1 MIFSGNVIKH
11 LSFQSN
17 GSPRGHDGRGF
28 ALPAATVPNRGNR
41 RYASASGNGAKPP
54 PNGPAGPGAGGPRW
68 RRPRRDHLTA
78 IRRGIRETWRG
89 IVRVMGLVWATSPKL
104 AASMAGTSLLQSV
117 LPAAQVWLAG
127 RLIDE
132 VVEGVQAGGGSA
144 HVRDVTVIA
153 LVQLALLV
161 ASSLF
166 QTLGNISQQLLQ
178 ERLAIHVQLRIMRHA
193 ATLDLADFEN
203 AAYYDQLQQAQRE
216 SARRPV
222 EMVSGVFGLVRS
234 FVTFGTMVA
243 LLLGLSPWVAAAAL
257 VAPIP
262 AFISGS
268 RYGWWGFQMMRRQS
282 PVRRV
287 MSYLT
292 TLMTTDEYA
301 KEVKLFTAGDYFVDR
316 YERAATGY
324 YEETRGLLIRRYLA
338 GFGWGSLT
346 TLASS
351 GTFLYVA
358 ILAIRGQVT
367 LGGLTIYT
375 QAATQVQGA
384 FQGILGGIQGIYE
397 HGLYLSTLYELL
409 EREPKIAAPANPAP
423 VRRPFRQGIEFRNV
437 TYRYPDR
444 DEPALVDVSFAIEPG
459 QTVALVG
466 RNGAGKS
473 TIVKLLGR
481 LYDPDE
487 GQILIDGRDI
497 REYDPVVLRRE
508 FGVMFQDYAAYQ
520 VTAGENIG
528 VGNVDRAT
536 DAAAIAE
543 AADRAG
549 ADEVIAKL
557 PDGYETTLGKWFEG
571 GHQLSGGEWQ
581 KIALARA
588 FMRDA
593 QILILDEPTAA
604 LDAQAEYDLFA
615 RIKAL
620 THGKM
625 ALYISHRF
633 STVRMADRIIF
644 LEQGRIAEQGTHEEL
659 MALGGRYAGLFEL
672 QAASYR

>member
-1 MIFSGNVIKH
+1 M
-11 LSFQSN
+11 
-17 GSPRGHDGRGF
+17 
-28 ALPAATVPNRGNR
+28 
-41 RYASASGNGAKPP
+41 
-54 PNGPAGPGAGGPRW
+54 
-68 RRPRRDHLTA
+68 PRRDDAHA
-78 IRRGIRETWRG
+78 IARNIRQTWQS

-104 AASMAGTSLLQSV
+104 TSTLGIASIFQSL

-127 RLIDE
+127 RLIDA
-132 VVEGVQAGGGSA
+132 VVSGIEAGGDDE
-144 HVRDVTVIA
+144 HVRMIVIIA
-153 LVQLALLV
+153 VVQLALLLG
-161 ASSLF
+161 SSLL
-166 QTLGNISQQLLQ
+166 QTLANISQQLLQ
-178 ERLAIHVQLRIMRHA
+178 EQLAIHVQLQIMRHA

-203 AAYYDQLQQAQRE
+203 SEYYDQLQQAQRE

-222 EMVSGVFGLVRS
+222 DMVSGVFGLGRS
-234 FVTFGTMVA
+234 LITFATMIA
-243 LLLGLSPWVAAAAL
+243 LLVGLSPWIAVAAL
-257 VAPIP
+257 ISPIP

-268 RYGWWGFQMMRRQS
+268 RYGWWGFQQMRRQS

-292 TLMTTDEYA
+292 NLMTTDEYA
-301 KEVKLFTAGDYFVDR
+301 KEVKLFTAGDYFIDR
-316 YERAATGY
+316 YERTAEGY
-324 YEETRGLLIRRYLA
+324 YAETRDLLVKRYLA

-358 ILAIRGQVT
+358 LLAVRGQVT
-367 LGGLTIYT
+367 LGALTVFT
-375 QAATQVQGA
+375 QAAQQVQGA

-397 HGLYLSTLYELL
+397 HGLYLTTLYDLL
-409 EREPKIAAPANPAP
+409 ERQPKIQAPEHPIP
-423 VRRPFRQGIEFRNV
+423 VRRPFQKGIEFRHV
-437 TYRYPDR
+437 TYQYPDR
-444 DEPALVDVSFAIEPG
+444 DVPALDDVSFIIEPG

-487 GQILIDGRDI
+487 GQILIDGHDV
-497 REYDPVVLRRE
+497 REYDPQELRRE
-508 FGVMFQDYAAYQ
+508 IGVMFQDFAAYQ
-520 VTAGENIG
+520 VSAGENIG
-528 VGNVDRAT
+528 VGNVDQA
-536 DAAAIAE
+536 DDEVAIVSAAE
-543 AADRAG
+543 RAG
-549 ADEVIAKL
+549 ADDVVRKL
-557 PDGYETTLGKWFEG
+557 PNSYDTTLGKWFEG

-604 LDAQAEYDLFA
+604 LDAQAEHDLFA
-615 RIKAL
+615 RIKDL
-620 THGKM
+620 TQGKM

-633 STVRMADRIIF
+633 STVRMADRILF
-644 LEQGRIAEQGTHEEL
+644 LENGRLVEQGTHDEL
-659 MALGGRYAGLFEL
+659 MLQGGRYADLFDL

>member
-1 MIFSGNVIKH
+1 M
-11 LSFQSN
+11 
-17 GSPRGHDGRGF
+17 
-28 ALPAATVPNRGNR
+28 
-41 RYASASGNGAKPP
+41 
-54 PNGPAGPGAGGPRW
+54 
-68 RRPRRDHLTA
+68 RRPRREDLGA
-78 IRRGIRETWRG
+78 VAKGARETWRS
-89 IVRVMGLVWATSPKL
+89 IVRVMALVWATSRKL
-104 AASMAGTSLLQSV
+104 TLALAGATLLQSIT
-117 LPAAQVWLAG
+117 PAAQVWLAG

-132 VVEGVQAGGGSA
+132 VVAGVQAGGSEQ
-144 HVRDVTVIA
+144 HVRAIVLLAVIQ
-153 LVQLALLV
+153 LVLLLG
-161 ASSLF
+161 SSFL
-166 QTLGNISQQLLQ
+166 QTAGNISQQLLQ
-178 ERLAIHVQLRIMRHA
+178 ERLAIHVQLQIMRHA

-222 EMVSGVFGLVRS
+222 EMVSGVFGLGRS
-234 FVTFGTMVA
+234 VVTFITMVA

-257 VAPIP
+257 ISPIP

-268 RYGWWGFQMMRRQS
+268 RYGWWGFQQMRRQS

-301 KEVKLFTAGDYFVDR
+301 KEVKLFTAEDYFIDR
-316 YERAATGY
+316 YERTASGY
-324 YEETRGLLIRRYLA
+324 YEETRQLLVRRYLA

-358 ILAIRGQVT
+358 LLAVRGQVT
-367 LGGLTIYT
+367 LGALTVFT
-375 QAATQVQGA
+375 QAAAQVQGA
-384 FQGILGGIQGIYE
+384 FQGVLGGIQGIYE
-397 HGLYLSTLYELL
+397 NGLYLSTLYELL
-409 EREPKIAAPANPAP
+409 EREPRIHAPEHPAP

-437 TYRYPDR
+437 SYRYPGR
-444 DEPALVDVSFAIEPG
+444 DALALDDVSFTIEPG

-473 TIVKLLGR
+473 TVVKLLGR

-487 GQILIDGRDI
+487 GQILIDGRDV
-497 REYDPVVLRRE
+497 REYDPVELRRE

-520 VTAGENIG
+520 VSAGENIG
-528 VGNVDRAT
+528 VGNVDRAEDT
-536 DAAAIAE
+536 DAIAE
-543 AADRAG
+543 AAERAG
-549 ADEVIAKL
+549 ADEVVAKL
-557 PDGYETTLGKWFEG
+557 PEGYETTLGKWFEG

-593 QILILDEPTAA
+593 QVLILDEPTAA
-604 LDAQAEYDLFA
+604 LDAQAEHDLFA
-615 RIKAL
+615 RIKSL
-620 THGKM
+620 TRGKM

-633 STVRMADRIIF
+633 STVRMADRILF
-644 LEQGRIAEQGTHEEL
+644 LENGRLVEQGTHEEL
-659 MALGGRYAGLFEL
+659 MALGGRYAELFDL

>member
-1 MIFSGNVIKH
+1 M
-11 LSFQSN
+11 
-17 GSPRGHDGRGF
+17 
-28 ALPAATVPNRGNR
+28 A
-41 RYASASGNGAKPP
+41 
-54 PNGPAGPGAGGPRW
+54 
-68 RRPRRDHLTA
+68 
-78 IRRGIRETWRG
+78 
-89 IVRVMGLVWATSPKL
+89 LVWATSRKL
-104 AASMAGTSLLQSV
+104 TLALAGATLLQSIT
-117 LPAAQVWLAG
+117 PAAQVWLAG

-132 VVEGVQAGGGSA
+132 VVAGVQAGGSEP
-144 HVRDVTVIA
+144 HVRAIVILA
-153 LVQLALLV
+153 VLQLVLLLG
-161 ASSLF
+161 SSFL
-166 QTLGNISQQLLQ
+166 QTAGNISQQLLQ
-178 ERLAIHVQLRIMRHA
+178 ERLAIHVQLQIMRHA

-222 EMVSGVFGLVRS
+222 EMVSGVFGLGRS
-234 FVTFGTMVA
+234 VVTFATMVA

-257 VAPIP
+257 ISPIP

-268 RYGWWGFQMMRRQS
+268 RYGWWGFQQMRRQS

-301 KEVKLFTAGDYFVDR
+301 KEVKLFTAEDYFIDR
-316 YERAATGY
+316 YERTAAGY
-324 YEETRGLLIRRYLA
+324 YEETRQLLVRRYLA
-338 GFGWGSLT
+338 GFGWGTLT

-358 ILAIRGQVT
+358 LLAVRGQVT
-367 LGGLTIYT
+367 LGALTVFT
-375 QAATQVQGA
+375 QAAAQVQGA

-397 HGLYLSTLYELL
+397 NGLYLSTLYELL
-409 EREPKIAAPANPAP
+409 EREPRIHAPEHPAP

-437 TYRYPDR
+437 SYRYPGR
-444 DEPALVDVSFAIEPG
+444 DALALDDVSFTIEPG

-473 TIVKLLGR
+473 TVVKLLGR

-487 GQILIDGRDI
+487 GQILIDGRDV
-497 REYDPVVLRRE
+497 REYDPVELRRE

-520 VTAGENIG
+520 VSAGENIG
-528 VGNVDRAT
+528 VGNVDRAEDET
-536 DAAAIAE
+536 AIAE
-543 AADRAG
+543 AAARAG
-549 ADEVIAKL
+549 ADDVIAKL
-557 PDGYETTLGKWFEG
+557 PEGYETTLGKWFEG

-593 QILILDEPTAA
+593 QVLILDEPTAA
-604 LDAQAEYDLFA
+604 LDAQAEHDLFA
-615 RIKAL
+615 RIKSL
-620 THGKM
+620 TRGKM

-633 STVRMADRIIF
+633 STVRMADRILF
-644 LEQGRIAEQGTHEEL
+644 LENGRLVEQGTHEEL
-659 MALGGRYAGLFEL
+659 MVLGGRYAELFDL

>member
-1 MIFSGNVIKH
+1 MYTSP
-11 LSFQSN
+11 N
-17 GSPRGHDGRGF
+17 GSPPDRNGRRLSPASQAIPLRGDGRSS
-28 ALPAATVPNRGNR
+28 LP
-41 RYASASGNGAKPP
+41 SNGRSPDP
-54 PNGPAGPGAGGPRW
+54 DPGDGPR
-68 RRPRRDHLTA
+68 RLRVPRRDDLNA
-78 IRRGIRETWRG
+78 VLNGARQTWRS

-104 AASMAGTSLLQSV
+104 TSALALATLFQSV
-117 LPAAQVWLAG
+117 TPAAQVWLAG

-132 VVEGVQAGGGSA
+132 VVAGVQTGGAAES
-144 HVRDVTVIA
+144 VRAIVILA
-153 LVQLALLV
+153 IIQLALLLG
-161 ASSLF
+161 SSFL
-166 QTLGNISQQLLQ
+166 QTAGNISQQLLQ
-178 ERLAIHVQLRIMRHA
+178 ERMAIHVQLQIMRHA

-222 EMVSGVFGLVRS
+222 DMVSGVFGLGRS
-234 FVTFGTMVA
+234 LVTFATMVA

-257 VAPIP
+257 ISPIP

-268 RYGWWGFQMMRRQS
+268 RYGWWGFQQMRRQS
-282 PVRRV
+282 PIRRV

-301 KEVKLFTAGDYFVDR
+301 KEVKLFTAGDYFIDR
-316 YERAATGY
+316 YERTAEGY
-324 YEETRGLLIRRYLA
+324 YEETRQLLVRRYLA

-358 ILAIRGQVT
+358 LLAVRGQVT
-367 LGGLTIYT
+367 LGALTVFT
-375 QAATQVQGA
+375 QAAAQVQGA
-384 FQGILGGIQGIYE
+384 FQGILGGVQGIYE

-409 EREPKIAAPANPAP
+409 EREPKIHAPENPAP
-423 VRRPFRQGIEFRNV
+423 VRRPFQQGIEFRNV
-437 TYRYPDR
+437 SYRYPDR
-444 DEPALVDVSFAIEPG
+444 AEKALDDVSFTIEPG

-487 GQILIDGRDI
+487 GQILIDGRDV
-497 REYDPVVLRRE
+497 REYDPVELRRE

-520 VTAGENIG
+520 VSAGENIG
-528 VGNVDRAT
+528 VGNVDHAE
-536 DAAAIAE
+536 DMAAIAT
-543 AADRAG
+543 AAERAG
-549 ADEVIAKL
+549 ADDVVRKL
-557 PDGYETTLGKWFEG
+557 PEGFDTTLGKWFEG

-593 QILILDEPTAA
+593 QVLILDEPTAA
-604 LDAQAEYDLFA
+604 LDAQAEHDLFA
-615 RIKAL
+615 RIKEL
-620 THGKM
+620 TAGKM

-633 STVRMADRIIF
+633 STVRMADRILF
-644 LEQGRIAEQGTHEEL
+644 LENGRLVEQGTHEEL
-659 MALGGRYAGLFEL
+659 MELGGRYAELFDL

>member
-1 MIFSGNVIKH
+1 MQH
-11 LSFQSN
+11 PTN
-17 GSPRGHDGRGF
+17 GSPNGRNGRRFAPPSDAVVLRGGGRSGR
-28 ALPAATVPNRGNR
+28 P
-41 RYASASGNGAKPP
+41 GNGATPP
-54 PNGPAGPGAGGPRW
+54 PGENENGAKGPQRPRL
-68 RRPRRDHLTA
+68 PRRDDLSVVVNGA
-78 IRRGIRETWRG
+78 RQTWRS
-89 IVRVMGLVWATSPKL
+89 IVRVMGLVWATSPRLTL
-104 AASMAGTSLLQSV
+104 ALGGASLFQSV
-117 LPAAQVWLAG
+117 TPAAQVWLSG

-132 VVEGVQAGGGSA
+132 VVAGIAAGGDEA
-144 HVRDVTVIA
+144 HIRTIVFIA
-153 LVQLALLV
+153 IVQLLLLL
-161 ASSLF
+161 ASSFL
-166 QTLGNISQQLLQ
+166 QTASNISQQLLQ
-178 ERLAIHVQLRIMRHA
+178 ERLAIHVQLEIMRHA

-203 AAYYDQLQQAQRE
+203 AEYYDQLQQAQRE

-222 EMVSGVFGLVRS
+222 EMVSGVFGLGRS
-234 FVTFGTMVA
+234 LVTFATMVA

-257 VAPIP
+257 LSPIP

-268 RYGWWGFQMMRRQS
+268 RYGWWGFQQMRRQS
-282 PVRRV
+282 PVRRI

-301 KEVKLFTAGDYFVDR
+301 KEVKLFTAGDYFINRYDR
-316 YERAATGY
+316 TARGY
-324 YEETRGLLIRRYLA
+324 YEETRQLLVRRYLA

-351 GTFLYVA
+351 ATFLYVA
-358 ILAIRGQVT
+358 LLAVRGQVT
-367 LGGLTIYT
+367 LGALTVYT
-375 QAATQVQGA
+375 QAAAQVQGA
-384 FQGILGGIQGIYE
+384 FQGILGGVQGLYE

-409 EREPKIAAPANPAP
+409 EREPKITAPEHPAP

-437 TYRYPDR
+437 SYQYPGR
-444 DEPALVDVSFAIEPG
+444 DEPALQDVSFTIEPG

-487 GQILIDGRDI
+487 GQILIDGRDV
-497 REYDPVVLRRE
+497 REYDPVELRRE

-520 VTAGENIG
+520 VSAGENIG
-528 VGNVDRAT
+528 VGNVDRAD
-536 DAAAIAE
+536 DATAIAE
-543 AADRAG
+543 AAARAG
-549 ADEVIAKL
+549 ADEVIGKL
-557 PDGYETTLGKWFEG
+557 PEGFETTLGKQFEG

-593 QILILDEPTAA
+593 QVLILDEPTAA
-604 LDAQAEYDLFA
+604 LDAQAEHDLFS
-615 RIKAL
+615 RIKEL
-620 THGKM
+620 TRGKM

-633 STVRMADRIIF
+633 STVRMADRILF
-644 LEQGRIAEQGTHEEL
+644 LENGRLVEQGTHEEL
-659 MALGGRYAGLFEL
+659 MALGGRYAGLFDL

>member
-1 MIFSGNVIKH
+1 MQH
-11 LSFQSN
+11 PTN
-17 GSPRGHDGRGF
+17 GSSGGPNGHRF
-28 ALPAATVPNRGNR
+28 SPPTETVPLR
-41 RYASASGNGAKPP
+41 
-54 PNGPAGPGAGGPRW
+54 AGGRSGRPEDGTGGPSESGEPRRLRV
-68 RRPRRDHLTA
+68 RRPRREDVGA
-78 IRRGIRETWRG
+78 VAKGARQTWQS
-89 IVRVMGLVWATSPKL
+89 IVRVMALVWATSRKL
-104 AASMAGTSLLQSV
+104 TLALAGATLLQSIT
-117 LPAAQVWLAG
+117 PAAQVWLAG

-132 VVEGVQAGGGSA
+132 VVAGVQTGGDEQ
-144 HVRDVTVIA
+144 HVRAIVVLA
-153 LVQLALLV
+153 VLQLLLLL
-161 ASSLF
+161 SSSFL
-166 QTLGNISQQLLQ
+166 QTTGNISQQLLQ
-178 ERLAIHVQLRIMRHA
+178 ERLAIHVQLQIMRHA

-222 EMVSGVFGLVRS
+222 QMVSGVFGLGRS
-234 FVTFGTMVA
+234 IVTFATMVA

-257 VAPIP
+257 IAPIP

-268 RYGWWGFQMMRRQS
+268 RYGWWGFQQMRRQS
-282 PVRRV
+282 PVLRV

-301 KEVKLFTAGDYFVDR
+301 KEVKLFTAGDYFINR
-316 YERAATGY
+316 YERTAAGY
-324 YEETRGLLIRRYLA
+324 YEETRQLLVRRYLA

-358 ILAIRGQVT
+358 LLAVRGQVT
-367 LGGLTIYT
+367 LGALTVYT
-375 QAATQVQGA
+375 QAAAQVQGA

-397 HGLYLSTLYELL
+397 NGLYLSTLYELL
-409 EREPKIAAPANPAP
+409 EREPRIHAPEHPAP

-437 TYRYPDR
+437 SYRYPGR
-444 DEPALVDVSFAIEPG
+444 DALALDNVSFTIEPG

-473 TIVKLLGR
+473 TVVKLLGR

-487 GQILIDGRDI
+487 GVILIDGRDV
-497 REYDPVVLRRE
+497 REYDPVALRRE

-520 VTAGENIG
+520 VSAGENIG
-528 VGNVDRAT
+528 VGNVDRAEDET
-536 DAAAIAE
+536 AIAE
-543 AADRAG
+543 AAARAG
-549 ADEVIAKL
+549 AHDVVAKL
-557 PDGYETTLGKWFEG
+557 PEGYETTLGKWFEG

-593 QILILDEPTAA
+593 QVIILDEPTAA
-604 LDAQAEYDLFA
+604 LDAQAEHDLFA
-615 RIKAL
+615 RIKSL
-620 THGKM
+620 TRGKM

-633 STVRMADRIIF
+633 STVRMADRILF
-644 LEQGRIAEQGTHEEL
+644 LENGRLVEQGTHEEL
-659 MALGGRYAGLFEL
+659 MALGGRYAELFDL

>member
-1 MIFSGNVIKH
+1 MQH
-11 LSFQSN
+11 PSN
-17 GSPRGHDGRGF
+17 GSSSGGNGRRF
-28 ALPAATVPNRGNR
+28 SPPTETVPVRAGGR
-41 RYASASGNGAKPP
+41 TGPPGNGA
-54 PNGPAGPGAGGPRW
+54 GGSSDPDREPR
-68 RRPRRDHLTA
+68 RLPLRLPRRDDLGA
-78 IRRGIRETWRG
+78 VAKGARQTWRS
-89 IVRVMGLVWATSPKL
+89 IVHVMALVWATSPKL
-104 AASMAGTSLLQSV
+104 TLGLAGATLLQSIT
-117 LPAAQVWLAG
+117 PAAQVWLAG

-132 VVEGVQAGGGSA
+132 VVAGVQAGGGDQ
-144 HVRDVTVIA
+144 HVRAIVVLAVIQLTLLLGSSA
-153 LVQLALLV
+153 L
-161 ASSLF
+161 
-166 QTLGNISQQLLQ
+166 QTGGNISQQLLQ
-178 ERLAIHVQLRIMRHA
+178 ERLAIHVQLQIMRHA

-216 SARRPV
+216 SAQRPV
-222 EMVSGVFGLVRS
+222 QMVSGVFGLGRS
-234 FVTFGTMVA
+234 IVTFATMVA

-257 VAPIP
+257 IAPIP

-268 RYGWWGFQMMRRQS
+268 RYGWWGFQQMRRQS
-282 PVRRV
+282 PVLRV

-301 KEVKLFTAGDYFVDR
+301 KEVKLFTAGDYFIDR
-316 YERAATGY
+316 YERTAAGY
-324 YEETRGLLIRRYLA
+324 YEETRQLLVRRYLA

-358 ILAIRGQVT
+358 LLAVRGQVT
-367 LGGLTIYT
+367 LGALTVYT
-375 QAATQVQGA
+375 QAAAQVQGA

-409 EREPKIAAPANPAP
+409 EREPRIHAPEHPAP
-423 VRRPFRQGIEFRNV
+423 VRRPFQQGIEFRNV
-437 TYRYPDR
+437 SYRYPGR
-444 DEPALVDVSFAIEPG
+444 DALALDDVSFTIEPG

-473 TIVKLLGR
+473 TVVKLLGR

-487 GQILIDGRDI
+487 GVILIDGRDV
-497 REYDPVVLRRE
+497 REYDPVALRRE

-520 VTAGENIG
+520 VSAGENIG
-528 VGNVDRAT
+528 VGNVDRAE
-536 DAAAIAE
+536 DVAAIAE
-543 AADRAG
+543 AAERAG
-549 ADEVIAKL
+549 ADDVVAKL
-557 PDGYETTLGKWFEG
+557 PEGYETTLGKWFEG

-593 QILILDEPTAA
+593 QVLILDEPTAA
-604 LDAQAEYDLFA
+604 LDAQAEHDLFA
-615 RIKAL
+615 RIKSL
-620 THGKM
+620 TRGKM

-633 STVRMADRIIF
+633 STVRMADRILF
-644 LEQGRIAEQGTHEEL
+644 LENGRLVEQGTHEEL
-659 MALGGRYAGLFEL
+659 MALGGRYAELFDL

>member
-1 MIFSGNVIKH
+1 M
-11 LSFQSN
+11 
-17 GSPRGHDGRGF
+17 
-28 ALPAATVPNRGNR
+28 A
-41 RYASASGNGAKPP
+41 
-54 PNGPAGPGAGGPRW
+54 
-68 RRPRRDHLTA
+68 
-78 IRRGIRETWRG
+78 
-89 IVRVMGLVWATSPKL
+89 LVWATSRKL
-104 AASMAGTSLLQSV
+104 TLALAGATLLQSIT
-117 LPAAQVWLAG
+117 PAAQVWLAG

-132 VVEGVQAGGGSA
+132 VVAGVQAGGSEP
-144 HVRDVTVIA
+144 HVRAIVILAA
-153 LVQLALLV
+153 LQLVLLLG
-161 ASSLF
+161 SSFL
-166 QTLGNISQQLLQ
+166 QTAGNISQQLLQ
-178 ERLAIHVQLRIMRHA
+178 ERLAIHVQLQIMRHA

-222 EMVSGVFGLVRS
+222 EMVSGVFGLGRS
-234 FVTFGTMVA
+234 IVTFATMVA

-257 VAPIP
+257 ISPIP

-268 RYGWWGFQMMRRQS
+268 RYGWWGFQQMRRQS

-301 KEVKLFTAGDYFVDR
+301 KEVKLFTAEDYFIDR
-316 YERAATGY
+316 YERTAAGY
-324 YEETRGLLIRRYLA
+324 YEETRQLLVRRYLA
-338 GFGWGSLT
+338 GFGWGTLT

-358 ILAIRGQVT
+358 LLAVRGQVT
-367 LGGLTIYT
+367 LGALTVFT
-375 QAATQVQGA
+375 QAAAQVQGA

-397 HGLYLSTLYELL
+397 NGLYLSTLYELL
-409 EREPKIAAPANPAP
+409 EREPRIHAPEHPAP
-423 VRRPFRQGIEFRNV
+423 VRRPFQQGIEFRNV
-437 TYRYPDR
+437 SYRYPGR
-444 DEPALVDVSFAIEPG
+444 DALALDDVSFTIEPG

-473 TIVKLLGR
+473 TVVKLLGR

-487 GQILIDGRDI
+487 GQILIDGRDV
-497 REYDPVVLRRE
+497 REYDPVELRRE

-520 VTAGENIG
+520 VSAGENIG
-528 VGNVDRAT
+528 VGNVDRAEDET
-536 DAAAIAE
+536 AIAE
-543 AADRAG
+543 AAARAG
-549 ADEVIAKL
+549 ADDVIAKL
-557 PDGYETTLGKWFEG
+557 PEGYETTLGKWFEG

-593 QILILDEPTAA
+593 QVLILDEPTAA
-604 LDAQAEYDLFA
+604 LDAQAEHDLFA
-615 RIKAL
+615 RIKSL
-620 THGKM
+620 TRGKM

-633 STVRMADRIIF
+633 STVRMADRILF
-644 LEQGRIAEQGTHEEL
+644 LENGRLVEQGTHEEL
-659 MALGGRYAGLFEL
+659 MALGGRYAELFDL

>member
-1 MIFSGNVIKH
+1 VR
-11 LSFQSN
+11 L
-17 GSPRGHDGRGF
+17 
-28 ALPAATVPNRGNR
+28 
-41 RYASASGNGAKPP
+41 
-54 PNGPAGPGAGGPRW
+54 
-68 RRPRRDHLTA
+68 PRRDDLGA
-78 IRRGIRETWRG
+78 VAKGARQTWRS
-89 IVRVMGLVWATSPKL
+89 IVRVMALVWATSRKL
-104 AASMAGTSLLQSV
+104 TLALAGATLLQSIT
-117 LPAAQVWLAG
+117 PAAQVWLAG

-132 VVEGVQAGGGSA
+132 VVAGVQAGGSDQ
-144 HVRDVTVIA
+144 HVRAIVILA
-153 LVQLALLV
+153 VLQLVLLLG
-161 ASSLF
+161 SSFL
-166 QTLGNISQQLLQ
+166 QTAGNISQQLLQ
-178 ERLAIHVQLRIMRHA
+178 ERLAIHVQLQIMRHA

-222 EMVSGVFGLVRS
+222 EMVSGVFGLGRS
-234 FVTFGTMVA
+234 IVTFATMVA

-257 VAPIP
+257 ISPIP

-268 RYGWWGFQMMRRQS
+268 RYGWWGFQQMRRQS

-301 KEVKLFTAGDYFVDR
+301 KEVKLFTAEDYFIDR
-316 YERAATGY
+316 YERTAAGY
-324 YEETRGLLIRRYLA
+324 YEETRQLLVRRYLA
-338 GFGWGSLT
+338 GFGWGTLT

-358 ILAIRGQVT
+358 LLAVRGQVT
-367 LGGLTIYT
+367 LGALTVFT
-375 QAATQVQGA
+375 QAAAQVQGA

-397 HGLYLSTLYELL
+397 NGLYLSTLYELL
-409 EREPKIAAPANPAP
+409 EREPRIHAPEHPAP

-437 TYRYPDR
+437 SYRYPGR
-444 DEPALVDVSFAIEPG
+444 DALALDDVSFTIEPG

-473 TIVKLLGR
+473 TVVKLLGR

-487 GQILIDGRDI
+487 GAILIDGRDV
-497 REYDPVVLRRE
+497 REYDPVALRRE

-520 VTAGENIG
+520 VSAGENIG
-528 VGNVDRAT
+528 VGNVDRAE
-536 DAAAIAE
+536 DINAITE
-543 AADRAG
+543 AAERAG
-549 ADEVIAKL
+549 ADDVVANL
-557 PDGYETTLGKWFEG
+557 PEGYETTLGKWFEG

-593 QILILDEPTAA
+593 QVLILDEPTAA
-604 LDAQAEYDLFA
+604 LDAQAEHDLFA
-615 RIKAL
+615 RIKSL
-620 THGKM
+620 TRGKM

-633 STVRMADRIIF
+633 STVRMADRILF
-644 LEQGRIAEQGTHEEL
+644 LENGRLVEQGTHEEL
-659 MALGGRYAGLFEL
+659 MSLGGRYAELFDL

>member
-1 MIFSGNVIKH
+1 M
-11 LSFQSN
+11 
-17 GSPRGHDGRGF
+17 
-28 ALPAATVPNRGNR
+28 T
-41 RYASASGNGAKPP
+41 
-54 PNGPAGPGAGGPRW
+54 
-68 RRPRRDHLTA
+68 
-78 IRRGIRETWRG
+78 
-89 IVRVMGLVWATSPKL
+89 LVWATSRKL
-104 AASMAGTSLLQSV
+104 TLALAGATLLQSIT
-117 LPAAQVWLAG
+117 PAAQVWLAG

-132 VVEGVQAGGGSA
+132 VVAGVQAGGSEQ
-144 HVRDVTVIA
+144 HVRTIVI
-153 LVQLALLV
+153 LALLQLV
-161 ASSLF
+161 LLLGSSFL
-166 QTLGNISQQLLQ
+166 QTAGNISQQLLQ
-178 ERLAIHVQLRIMRHA
+178 ERLAIHVQLQIMRHA

-222 EMVSGVFGLVRS
+222 EMVSGVFGLGRS
-234 FVTFGTMVA
+234 IVTFATMVA

-257 VAPIP
+257 ISPIP

-268 RYGWWGFQMMRRQS
+268 RYGWWGFQQMRRQS

-301 KEVKLFTAGDYFVDR
+301 KEVKLFTAEDYFIDR
-316 YERAATGY
+316 YERTAAGY
-324 YEETRGLLIRRYLA
+324 YEETRQLLVRRYLA
-338 GFGWGSLT
+338 GFGWGTLT

-358 ILAIRGQVT
+358 LLAVRGQVT
-367 LGGLTIYT
+367 LGALTVFT
-375 QAATQVQGA
+375 QAAAQVQGA

-397 HGLYLSTLYELL
+397 NGLYLSTLYELL
-409 EREPKIAAPANPAP
+409 EREPRIHAPEHPAP
-423 VRRPFRQGIEFRNV
+423 VRRPFQQGIEFRNV
-437 TYRYPDR
+437 SYRYPGR
-444 DEPALVDVSFAIEPG
+444 DALALDDVSFTIEPG

-473 TIVKLLGR
+473 TVVKLLGR

-487 GQILIDGRDI
+487 GQILIDGRDV
-497 REYDPVVLRRE
+497 REYDPVELRRE

-520 VTAGENIG
+520 VSAGENIG
-528 VGNVDRAT
+528 VGNVDRA
-536 DAAAIAE
+536 DDMAAIAE
-543 AADRAG
+543 AAARAG
-549 ADEVIAKL
+549 ADDVVTKL
-557 PDGYETTLGKWFEG
+557 PEGYETTLGKWFEG

-593 QILILDEPTAA
+593 QVLILDEPTAA
-604 LDAQAEYDLFA
+604 LDAQAEHDLFA
-615 RIKAL
+615 RIKSL
-620 THGKM
+620 TRGKM

-633 STVRMADRIIF
+633 STVRMADRILF
-644 LEQGRIAEQGTHEEL
+644 LENGRLVEQGTHEEL
-659 MALGGRYAGLFEL
+659 MTLGGRYAELFDL

>member
-1 MIFSGNVIKH
+1 
-11 LSFQSN
+11 
-17 GSPRGHDGRGF
+17 
-28 ALPAATVPNRGNR
+28 
-41 RYASASGNGAKPP
+41 
-54 PNGPAGPGAGGPRW
+54 
-68 RRPRRDHLTA
+68 
-78 IRRGIRETWRG
+78 
-89 IVRVMGLVWATSPKL
+89 MGLVWATSPRLTL
-104 AASMAGTSLLQSV
+104 ALGGASLLQSV
-117 LPAAQVWLAG
+117 APAAQVWLAG

-132 VVEGVQAGGGSA
+132 VVAGVQAGSGDE
-144 HVRDVTVIA
+144 HVRAIVFLA
-153 LVQLALLV
+153 LIQLALLV
-161 ASSLF
+161 GSSFL
-166 QTLGNISQQLLQ
+166 QTGANISQQLLQ
-178 ERLAIHVQLRIMRHA
+178 ERLAIHVQLQIMRHA
-193 ATLDLADFEN
+193 ATLDLTDFEN

-222 EMVSGVFGLVRS
+222 DMVSGVFGLGRS
-234 FVTFGTMVA
+234 LVTFATMVA

-257 VAPIP
+257 VSPIP

-268 RYGWWGFQMMRRQS
+268 RYGWWGFQQMRRQS

-301 KEVKLFTAGDYFVDR
+301 KEVKLFTAGDYFIDR
-316 YERAATGY
+316 YERTATAY
-324 YEETRGLLIRRYLA
+324 YDETRQLLVRRYLA
-338 GFGWGSLT
+338 GFGWGTLT

-358 ILAIRGQVT
+358 LLAVRGQVT
-367 LGGLTIYT
+367 LGALTVFT
-375 QAATQVQGA
+375 QAAAQVQGA

-409 EREPKIAAPANPAP
+409 EREPTIHAPEHPAP
-423 VRRPFRQGIEFRNV
+423 VRRPFQQGIEFRNV
-437 TYRYPDR
+437 SYRYPGR
-444 DEPALVDVSFAIEPG
+444 DALALDDVSFTIEPG

-473 TIVKLLGR
+473 TVVKLLGR

-487 GQILIDGRDI
+487 GQIFIDGSDV
-497 REYDPVVLRRE
+497 REYDPVELRRE

-520 VTAGENIG
+520 VSAGENIG
-528 VGNVDRAT
+528 VGNVDRAEDTIAIT
-536 DAAAIAE
+536 DAAT
-543 AADRAG
+543 RAG
-549 ADEVIAKL
+549 ADDVVAKL
-557 PDGYETTLGKWFEG
+557 PEGYETTLGKWFEG

-604 LDAQAEYDLFA
+604 LDAQAEHDLFA
-615 RIKAL
+615 RIKSL
-620 THGKM
+620 TRGKM

-633 STVRMADRIIF
+633 STVRMADRILF
-644 LEQGRIAEQGTHEEL
+644 LENGRLVEQGTHEEL
-659 MALGGRYAGLFEL
+659 MELVGRYAELFDL

>member
-1 MIFSGNVIKH
+1 VGAVAKGARQTW
-11 LSFQSN
+11 QS
-17 GSPRGHDGRGF
+17 
-28 ALPAATVPNRGNR
+28 
-41 RYASASGNGAKPP
+41 
-54 PNGPAGPGAGGPRW
+54 
-68 RRPRRDHLTA
+68 
-78 IRRGIRETWRG
+78 
-89 IVRVMGLVWATSPKL
+89 IVRVMALVWATSRKL
-104 AASMAGTSLLQSV
+104 TLALAGATLLQSIT
-117 LPAAQVWLAG
+117 PAAQVWLAG

-132 VVEGVQAGGGSA
+132 VVAGVQTGGDEQ
-144 HVRDVTVIA
+144 HVRAIVVLA
-153 LVQLALLV
+153 VLQLLLLL
-161 ASSLF
+161 SSSFL
-166 QTLGNISQQLLQ
+166 QTTGNISQQLLQ
-178 ERLAIHVQLRIMRHA
+178 ERLAIHVQLQIMRHA

-222 EMVSGVFGLVRS
+222 QMVSGVFGLGRS
-234 FVTFGTMVA
+234 IVTFATMVA

-257 VAPIP
+257 IAPIP

-268 RYGWWGFQMMRRQS
+268 RYGWWGFQQMRRQS
-282 PVRRV
+282 PVLRV

-301 KEVKLFTAGDYFVDR
+301 KEVKLFTAGDYFINR
-316 YERAATGY
+316 YERTAAGY
-324 YEETRGLLIRRYLA
+324 YEETRQLLVRRYLA

-358 ILAIRGQVT
+358 LLAVRGQVT
-367 LGGLTIYT
+367 LGALTVYT
-375 QAATQVQGA
+375 QAAAQVQGA

-397 HGLYLSTLYELL
+397 NGLYLSTLYELL
-409 EREPKIAAPANPAP
+409 EREPRIHAPEHPAP

-437 TYRYPDR
+437 SYRYPGR
-444 DEPALVDVSFAIEPG
+444 DALALDNVSFTIEPG

-473 TIVKLLGR
+473 TVVKLLGR

-487 GQILIDGRDI
+487 GVILIDGRDV
-497 REYDPVVLRRE
+497 REYDPVALRRE

-520 VTAGENIG
+520 VSAGENIG
-528 VGNVDRAT
+528 VGNVDRAEDET
-536 DAAAIAE
+536 AIAE
-543 AADRAG
+543 AAARAG
-549 ADEVIAKL
+549 AHDVVAKL
-557 PDGYETTLGKWFEG
+557 PEGYETTLGKWFEG

-593 QILILDEPTAA
+593 QVIILDEPTAA
-604 LDAQAEYDLFA
+604 LDAQAEHDLFA
-615 RIKAL
+615 RIKSL
-620 THGKM
+620 TRGKM

-633 STVRMADRIIF
+633 STVRMADRILF
-644 LEQGRIAEQGTHEEL
+644 LENGRLVEQGTHEEL
-659 MALGGRYAGLFEL
+659 MALGGRYAELFDL

>member
-1 MIFSGNVIKH
+1 MVTS
-11 LSFQSN
+11 SN
-17 GSPRGHDGRGF
+17 GSPPDRNSRRLSPSTETVPLRGDGR
-28 ALPAATVPNRGNR
+28 PR
-41 RYASASGNGAKPP
+41 ASANGH
-54 PNGPAGPGAGGPRW
+54 GQGSEPGEGPR
-68 RRPRRDHLTA
+68 RLRLPRRDDLGA
-78 IRRGIRETWRG
+78 VARGARQTWQS
-89 IVRVMGLVWATSPKL
+89 ITRVMALVWATSPKL
-104 AASMAGTSLLQSV
+104 TASLAAATLFQSIT
-117 LPAAQVWLAG
+117 PAAQVWLAG

-132 VVEGVQAGGGSA
+132 VVAGVQAGGTEVHIRAIVVLAIIQLILLLGSSF
-144 HVRDVTVIA
+144 
-153 LVQLALLV
+153 L
-161 ASSLF
+161 
-166 QTLGNISQQLLQ
+166 QTAGNISQQLLQ
-178 ERLAIHVQLRIMRHA
+178 ERMAIHIQLQIMRHA

-222 EMVSGVFGLVRS
+222 DMVSGVFGLARS
-234 FVTFGTMVA
+234 IVTFATMVA

-257 VAPIP
+257 ISPIP

-268 RYGWWGFQMMRRQS
+268 RYGWWGFQQMRRQS
-282 PVRRV
+282 PIRRV

-301 KEVKLFTAGDYFVDR
+301 KEVKLFTAGDYFIDR
-316 YERAATGY
+316 YERTAEGY
-324 YEETRGLLIRRYLA
+324 YEETRQLLVRRYLA

-358 ILAIRGQVT
+358 LLAVRGQVT
-367 LGGLTIYT
+367 LGALTVFT
-375 QAATQVQGA
+375 QAAAQVQGA
-384 FQGILGGIQGIYE
+384 FQGILGGVQGIYE

-409 EREPKIAAPANPAP
+409 EREPKIHAPEHPAP
-423 VRRPFRQGIEFRNV
+423 VRRPFQQGIEFRNV
-437 TYRYPDR
+437 SYRYPDR
-444 DEPALVDVSFAIEPG
+444 AEKALDDVSFTIEPG

-487 GQILIDGRDI
+487 GVILIDGRDV
-497 REYDPVVLRRE
+497 REYDPIVLRRE

-520 VTAGENIG
+520 VSAGENIG
-528 VGNVDRAT
+528 VGNVDFAD
-536 DAAAIAE
+536 DAEAIAQ
-543 AADRAG
+543 AAERAG
-549 ADEVIAKL
+549 ADDVVRKL
-557 PDGYETTLGKWFEG
+557 PDGFDTTLGKWFEG

-593 QILILDEPTAA
+593 QVLILDEPTAA
-604 LDAQAEYDLFA
+604 LDAQAEHDLFA
-615 RIKAL
+615 RIKEL
-620 THGKM
+620 TAGKM

-633 STVRMADRIIF
+633 STVRMADRILF
-644 LEQGRIAEQGTHEEL
+644 LENGRLVEQGTHEEL
-659 MALGGRYAGLFEL
+659 MTLGGQYAELFDL